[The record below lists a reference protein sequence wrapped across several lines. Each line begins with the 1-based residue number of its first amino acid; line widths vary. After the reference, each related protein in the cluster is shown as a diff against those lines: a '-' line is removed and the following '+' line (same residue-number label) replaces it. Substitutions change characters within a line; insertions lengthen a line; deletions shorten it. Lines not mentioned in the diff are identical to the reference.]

1 MTLPF
6 YFLNFTSIK
15 KVESLLFFSKSTT
28 NLTYKFY
35 GDINLSQKNTVYN
48 YLRQTT
54 YKTGKILYF
63 QYFNLNLKKLIT
75 LNTQRFNMDNQSLI
89 DIITIVLTKAISSN
103 L

>member
-6 YFLNFTSIK
+6 YFPFYINKKGGITST
-15 KVESLLFFSKSTT
+15 FFAKSTT

-54 YKTGKILYF
+54 YKTGKILIF
-63 QYFNLNLKKLIT
+63 SI
-75 LNTQRFNMDNQSLI
+75 
-89 DIITIVLTKAISSN
+89 LT
-103 L
+103 